1 MIKRVGVIGLGYVV
15 LPLAIQIGREIEVR
29 GFDINTTRSH
39 ELENRFDRGTQITEA
54 EFEESIKFSASSKE
68 DVLEDCDVYIITVPT
83 PVDSGNK
90 PDLSF
95 LKAASRTV
103 AKFLTKNNTV
113 IYESTVYPGATE
125 QICIPI
131 LEEGSGLSCGEE
143 FNVGYSP
150 ERINP
155 GDPHTSLQS
164 VTKVISAINKDA
176 ELLMRYL
183 YEEILGIETFLAS
196 NIKTAEA
203 AKALENTQRDVNIA
217 LMNEMAVLFKKLDI
231 SIHNVLDAAETKWN
245 FNRYSPGLVG
255 GHCIRID
262 PYYLINVANLN
273 NLRLKVTESSREVND
288 GMCNYVCNEVLD
300 LYENRNIEVKQSN
313 ILILGI
319 TYKENFSD
327 TRSSLVIDIIKKL
340 TEKGIEI
347 DIFDPV
353 LNQLDKENMNLNF
366 IESLSTS
373 MKYNGLICAVGHSL
387 FEDIKKQDIEILLKP
402 KGFVYDFKSILPP
415 DIVDRSL

>member
-1 MIKRVGVIGLGYVV
+1 MIKRVGVIGLGYVG

-39 ELENRFDRGTQITEA
+39 ELENRFDRGTQITEG
-54 EFEESIKFSASSKE
+54 EFQESINFSASSKE

-103 AKFLTKNNTV
+103 AKFLTKNKTV

-183 YEEILGIETFLAS
+183 YEEILGIKTFLAS

-231 SIHNVLDAAETKWN
+231 SIHDVLDAAETKWN

-353 LNQLDKENMNLNF
+353 TKQLDKENMNLNF